1 MCKHHVNI
9 VVVQPKYAQLRYK
22 DMAASKGKEFQFQHC
37 FSLLQH
43 LPKWKLRDQEPKCRK
58 EAMLNMDDESED
70 MSLRNNGKPEGTK
83 KAKERMKV
91 EGEAASFKEKLD
103 QLMKSKEAL
112 TMKTL
117 ETKLLI
123 TEKKKEV
130 KLAKVEARR
139 EDAKVKAELDSRLI
153 ALKEAK
159 ARKELLAEEREIMM
173 MRTDDMDEDQLEWWR
188 ETKAEIMAR
197 KMLARQARA
206 ATAVGASTPRGES
219 PASGDSAGD
228 GHVDG

>member
-1 MCKHHVNI
+1 MSVGIFFDFC
-9 VVVQPKYAQLRYK
+9 Y
-22 DMAASKGKEFQFQHC
+22 GT
-37 FSLLQH
+37 LQ
-43 LPKWKLRDQEPKCRK
+43 KLRDSELKCKK
-58 EAMLNMDDESED
+58 EAMLSMDDELEDVMSE
-70 MSLRNNGKPEGTK
+70 RNKGKPEGNR

-112 TMKTL
+112 TTKTL

-123 TEKKKEV
+123 TEKKKKV
-130 KLAKVEARR
+130 KLAMVEARR
-139 EDAKVKAELDSRLI
+139 EDAKVKAELESRMI

-159 ARKELLAEEREIMM
+159 AMKELLAEEREIMM
-173 MRTDDMDEDQLEWWR
+173 MRTADMDKDQLAWLN

-197 KMLARQARA
+197 KMLLHQARA